1 MDEPS
6 TVTLLTLYPA
16 DGVMRK
22 VWLVPELTLTLPEG
36 EMEPPVP
43 AEAVIE

>member
-1 MDEPS
+1 
-6 TVTLLTLYPA
+6 VTLLILYPV
-16 DGVMRK
+16 DGVMLK
-22 VWLVPELTLTLPEG
+22 VLLIPELTLTLPEG